1 MHSEPIGAH
10 GEWTAGPDE
19 LVVSRDGDHRQG
31 HVFAVAAGAPWIA
44 TATRELRRP
53 LHKPMLS
60 VIVDCTEVR
69 VLERGEFAHN
79 CGGKHGPP
87 PHSIRVMVHEDL
99 SDDAASRPLRAHA
112 VTRGMSRGSRRAL
125 RLDAA
130 VRETEAP
137 KGGDR

>member
-69 VLERGEFAHN
+69 V
-79 CGGKHGPP
+79 P
-87 PHSIRVMVHEDL
+87 MVHEDL